1 MTKAPMNSL
10 FKVSYA
16 LQRQQRAVERTLYA
30 SSAEE
35 SALASKWVGAW
46 HRLVQARLDRMA
58 EAGGENTRVLRA
70 SEFGGAMSR
79 SSRYVDGRGRLLH

>member
-1 MTKAPMNSL
+1 MNSI

-30 SSAEE
+30 RSAEE
-35 SALASKWVGAW
+35 SEAASKWVDAW

-58 EAGGENTRVLRA
+58 EAP
-70 SEFGGAMSR
+70 
-79 SSRYVDGRGRLLH
+79 RYVDSRGRLLH